1 MKIRIK
7 ATAPTIYQYRSL
19 CAFNLDNQKSAG
31 GAYIGWS
38 DFDTKK
44 EAISYLM
51 ARAESY
57 YEDRK
62 QLREAMRDVKRGVL
76 TLDAVTA
83 YCEPI
88 KSCEV

>member
-1 MKIRIK
+1 MKTRIK
-7 ATAPTIYQYRSL
+7 ATAPTVYQIRSL
-19 CAFNLDNQKSAG
+19 GAFNFDNQKSAG

-38 DFDTKK
+38 DFNTKK
-44 EAISYLM
+44 EALAYLR
-51 ARAESY
+51 ARAELY

-62 QLREAMRDVKRGVL
+62 QLREALKDAKRGVL

-88 KSCEV
+88 NKNDE

>member
-1 MKIRIK
+1 MKTRIT
-7 ATAPTIYQYRSL
+7 ATAPTVYQLGSL
-19 CAFNLDNQKSAG
+19 RAFNLENQKSAG

-62 QLREAMRDVKRGVL
+62 QLREAIRDVKRGVL

-88 KSCEV
+88 NND

>member
-7 ATAPTIYQYRSL
+7 ATAPTFYQYRSL

-44 EAISYLM
+44 EALAYLKE
-51 ARAESY
+51 RAELY

-62 QLREAMRDVKRGVL
+62 QLREAIRDVKRGAL

-88 KSCEV
+88 KSVDV